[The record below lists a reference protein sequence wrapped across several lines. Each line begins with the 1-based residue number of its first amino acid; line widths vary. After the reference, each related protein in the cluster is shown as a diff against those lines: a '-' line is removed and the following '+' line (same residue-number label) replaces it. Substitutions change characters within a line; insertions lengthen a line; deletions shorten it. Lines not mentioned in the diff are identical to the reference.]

1 MSDTQP
7 KYYRRREAAKFVREV
22 LDQPCTDTLLA
33 RLACTEGQGPDFVY
47 LDGHWPL
54 YSGDALKA
62 WAESRLTQP
71 RRRTAALHLH
81 ERAA

>member
-54 YSGDALKA
+54 
-62 WAESRLTQP
+62 
-71 RRRTAALHLH
+71 
-81 ERAA
+81 